1 MCQLRLTLWLFS
13 AGGHSGKPLIHAIY
27 LQWVHS
33 VTTDSPTP
41 PLWRTHWRSLA
52 VCFAVS
58 FGIAG
63 IGNLLTD
70 LGPWYYQLKHPEWKP
85 PDAAFGAI
93 WSSIFTLCAVSAW
106 LAWHQAPTLARRSKV
121 VGLYLYNGALN
132 ILWSF
137 LYFHLHRPD
146 WAMWEWLFLWLSIIW
161 LIQGLWRESRVAS
174 LLVLPYLI
182 WVSAA
187 GVLNHDTIILN
198 GPFVQALPW
207 FIPVST

>member
-1 MCQLRLTLWLFS
+1 MMTKIQNQALDNVFAPS
-13 AGGHSGKPLIHAIY
+13 
-27 LQWVHS
+27 
-33 VTTDSPTP
+33 
-41 PLWRTHWRSLA
+41 WRTHWRSLA
-52 VCFAVS
+52 LCFVIS

-63 IGNLLTD
+63 IGNALTV

-93 WSSIFTLCAVSAW
+93 WTLIFTFCAISAW
-106 LAWHQAPTLARRSKV
+106 LAWHQAPTWARRTKV
-121 VGLYLYNGALN
+121 AGLYLYNGSLN

-146 WAMWEWLFLWLSIIW
+146 WAMWEWFFLWLSIIW
-161 LIQGLWRESRVAS
+161 LIQGLWRESRWAS
-174 LLVLPYLI
+174 VLVVPYLI

-187 GVLNHDTIILN
+187 GVLNHDTVILN
-198 GPFVQALPW
+198 GPFVQALQW

>member
-1 MCQLRLTLWLFS
+1 MTNDIQNI
-13 AGGHSGKPLIHAIY
+13 PLANLGWPH
-27 LQWVHS
+27 
-33 VTTDSPTP
+33 
-41 PLWRTHWRSLA
+41 WRRHWRSLA
-52 VCFAVS
+52 LCFAIS

-63 IGNLLTD
+63 IGNALTD

-85 PDAAFGAI
+85 PDPAFGAI
-93 WSSIFTLCAVSAW
+93 WSSIFTLCAISAW

-132 ILWSF
+132 ILWSY
-137 LYFHLHRPD
+137 LYFHMHRPD
-146 WAMWEWLFLWLSIIW
+146 LAMWEWLFLWLSIIW
-161 LIQGLWRESRVAS
+161 LIQGLWRESRWAS
-174 LLVLPYLI
+174 MLVVPYLI